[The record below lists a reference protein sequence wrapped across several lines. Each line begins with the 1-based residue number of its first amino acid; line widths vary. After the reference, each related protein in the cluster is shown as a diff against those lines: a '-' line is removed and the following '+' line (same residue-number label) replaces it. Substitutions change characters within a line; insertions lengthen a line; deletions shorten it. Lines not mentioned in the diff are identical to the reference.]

1 MELYINLTGLKIST
15 HLRVVTKLEVPFI
28 YAETVDSADQCEVE
42 LKKIP
47 CPMPNK
53 TGAYVCV
60 HRHNMTEVF
69 EENPLDQQSSKNP
82 YFRSCH
88 YELLLWLRY

>member
-1 MELYINLTGLKIST
+1 MELCINLTGLKIST

-53 TGAYVCV
+53 TGVYVCV
-60 HRHNMTEVF
+60 HKHNMTEMC
-69 EENPLDQQSSKNP
+69 EKNTWINKMIKG
-82 YFRSCH
+82 YHF
-88 YELLLWLRY
+88 